1 MVCPQNISFPQG
13 LLGFMEELVCLW
25 VVFFWG
31 GVGFFLVG
39 CCLGFLLLLV
49 GSFWFFWLV
58 GRFLFCLISKHQWMH
73 HHCCGAWAASTAAE
87 NFTKIEMYWLNMTEW
102 NGLCTTEE
110 SKPHWVSPQWGIY
123 SRRPQFWG
131 AAEGISSVNL
141 CTFSKS
147 ALPLSPGGV
156 EPWSSQSWFAH
167 SGV

>member
-1 MVCPQNISFPQG
+1 MVCPQNVSFPQG
-13 LLGFMEELVCLW
+13 LLGFMEELVCLCFLFLGRGW
-25 VVFFWG
+25 VFFG
-31 GVGFFLVG
+31 GVLFGFFIVVGWEFLV
-39 CCLGFLLLLV
+39 LLV
-49 GSFWFFWLV
+49 GWSVFV
-58 GRFLFCLISKHQWMH
+58 LFNFKKHQWMH

-110 SKPHWVSPQWGIY
+110 SKPHRVSPQWGIY

-147 ALPLSPGGV
+147 ALPLTPGGV